1 MKINVEVDCT
11 PQEARQFLGLPD
23 VAEANRQFVDN
34 ITDAMQGA
42 KNPAQFQEF
51 AQALAPM
58 GQMGLQ
64 MFQSFVDTGMR
75 AATGSGTSSSANP
88 KDDE

>member
-23 VAEANRQFVDN
+23 VAEANRVFVDN
-34 ITDAMQGA
+34 VTDAMQSA

-64 MFQSFVDTGMR
+64 MFQSFVDGGMR
-75 AATGSGTSSSANP
+75 AASGSGKSSSP
-88 KDDE
+88 KSKDKD

>member
-11 PQEARQFLGLPD
+11 PQEARALLGLPD
-23 VAEANRQFVDN
+23 VSEANRQFVDN
-34 ITDAMQGA
+34 ITDAMQSA

-51 AQALAPM
+51 AQTLAPM

-64 MFQSFVDTGMR
+64 MFQNFVDTGMR
-75 AATGSGTSSSANP
+75 APTGTGKSASAKP